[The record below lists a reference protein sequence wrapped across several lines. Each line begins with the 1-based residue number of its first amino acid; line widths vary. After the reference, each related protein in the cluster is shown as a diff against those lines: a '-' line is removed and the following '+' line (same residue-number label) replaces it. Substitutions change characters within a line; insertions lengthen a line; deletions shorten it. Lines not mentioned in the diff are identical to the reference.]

1 MSVKNKCMLLYN
13 VACCSLWLTVL
24 FVSVQYVINKDKY
37 PINTFWPNYKNLITV
52 TQSLAILEI
61 LFTLFGLINSVVCI
75 VTTQVCSRLFVVYLI
90 FNYLPENNK
99 WIFSCLITW
108 AIIDIIR
115 YLLYSLNVLNIHVNL
130 LASLRNKL
138 PLILYPIGITSEVV
152 CTISSLKNIRAT
164 PSLRAYPYAMPN
176 NLNFQIDIYYFC
188 IFVLILY
195 IPGSIFLYAS
205 AMRKSKKETQGMD
218 KKLDRSGK
226 KNI

>member
-1 MSVKNKCMLLYN
+1 MSVKNKCMLVYN
-13 VACCSLWLTVL
+13 VACCSLWLSVL
-24 FVSVQYVINKDKY
+24 FVSLQYVINKEKY
-37 PINTFWPNYKNLITV
+37 PQNSFWPNNKQLITG
-52 TQSLAILEI
+52 TQSLAVLEI
-61 LFTLFGLINSVVCI
+61 LFTLFGLINSVIGI
-75 VTTQVCSRLFVVYLI
+75 VTTQVCSRLFVVYLV
-90 FNYLPENNK
+90 FNYLPENNQ
-99 WIFSCLITW
+99 WIFSCLIAW

-115 YLLYSLNVLNIHVNL
+115 YLFYSLNLLNVHVNL

-152 CTISSLKNIRAT
+152 CTIASLKNIHST
-164 PSLRAYPYAMPN
+164 PFLRAYPYSMPN

-205 AMRKSKKETQGMD
+205 AMRKSKKGSQGTD
-218 KKLDRSGK
+218 KKLDRSAK